1 MVLNLMSQ
9 KFKIKYK
16 MIIQNVLKL
25 ITQLV

>member
-9 KFKIKYK
+9 KFKIQYK
-16 MIIQNVLKL
+16 IIIQNVLKL